1 MAGFEYGANLST
13 VVCWDS
19 DILTTPLGKSSKTV
33 FLREEQ
39 CHPEQLTAVLEGVVY
54 LPGMGLYSGW

>member
-1 MAGFEYGANLST
+1 MCCCLLRLK
-13 VVCWDS
+13 
-19 DILTTPLGKSSKTV
+19 DILMTPLGKSSKTV

-54 LPGMGLYSGW
+54 LPGMKLYSDW